1 MKKEKLEAALSECLV
16 HAQVLQGAL
25 SALAT
30 HRPFDAARV
39 RAMSDQLRQQLDQV
53 AYRFM
58 KLQDT
63 LGDRVLPG
71 LIELAE
77 EPLPESATFQQKLN
91 RLERLGVIESAEDWR
106 VLRETRNQIA
116 HEYPDAPAIQAAM
129 LEALLNGAL
138 KLITVWQSASHFA
151 NQHPADQT

>member
-1 MKKEKLEAALSECLV
+1 VKKEKLDAALTECIV
-16 HAQVLQGAL
+16 HAQVLQAAL
-25 SALAT
+25 TALAT
-30 HRPFDAARV
+30 HRPFDAETV
-39 RAMSDQLRQQLDQV
+39 RSMSTQLRQQLDQV

-71 LIELAE
+71 LVELAE

-91 RLERLGVIESAEDWR
+91 RLERLGVIDSAEDWR
-106 VLRETRNQIA
+106 ILRETRNQIA

-129 LEALLNGAL
+129 LEALLNGTQ
-138 KLITVWQSASHFA
+138 KLIAVWQGALHFA
-151 NQHPADQT
+151 SQQRNHT

>member
-1 MKKEKLEAALSECLV
+1 VKKEKLDAAITECIVHAKVLQAAL
-16 HAQVLQGAL
+16 AD
-25 SALAT
+25 LAT
-30 HRPFDAARV
+30 HRPFEAETV
-39 RAMSDQLRQQLDQV
+39 RSMSNQLRQQLDQV

-71 LIELAE
+71 LLELAE

-91 RLERLGVIESAEDWR
+91 RLERLGVIESAQDWR
-106 VLRETRNQIA
+106 ILRETRNQIA

-129 LEALLNGAL
+129 LEALLNGTQ
-138 KLITVWQSASHFA
+138 KLIAVWQSALRFA
-151 NQHPADQT
+151 TQQRNQT